1 VGHAF
6 AVTLVLMG
14 IWSIM
19 GVEFF
24 GEVLPQ
30 QFGTFLKAMLTMW
43 TIMTLEGWVDLSN
56 QLIYD
61 HNMPASSLFFISY
74 IFIVA
79 IVMSNVV
86 VAILLDK
93 YLETIQLHR
102 KEAEQKE
109 RKKLAFTV
117 ALNRFIGAPLG
128 KGKSKAKLGTGAAKE
143 RRRTSAPAMIE
154 GQAEPMSTFFGPPQQ
169 APKGNSPQPKKSAV
183 SKSASEEYGRKKAHQ
198 RSAHHDLG
206 AGTAAST
213 TKSCQADRRG
223 ASQLMRVHAEEQRA
237 SSSSGIVSFGT

>member
-1 VGHAF
+1 
-6 AVTLVLMG
+6 
-14 IWSIM
+14 
-19 GVEFF
+19 
-24 GEVLPQ
+24 
-30 QFGTFLKAMLTMW
+30 MLTMW

-117 ALNRFIGAPLG
+117 ALNRYVT
-128 KGKSKAKLGTGAAKE
+128 GT
-143 RRRTSAPAMIE
+143 
-154 GQAEPMSTFFGPPQQ
+154 
-169 APKGNSPQPKKSAV
+169 
-183 SKSASEEYGRKKAHQ
+183 
-198 RSAHHDLG
+198 
-206 AGTAAST
+206 
-213 TKSCQADRRG
+213 
-223 ASQLMRVHAEEQRA
+223 
-237 SSSSGIVSFGT
+237 